1 MAVVLKNG
9 QYGRDQY
16 GLLHEGSCRINL
28 TLTCQSPLIV
38 KGNARCNI
46 QCKSFELYSCIM
58 VVNTV
63 RFILFWSCASVIL
76 KNFGEMLFVSGRKIV
91 WCLQVPMVWVT
102 KMCTFFFFYFF
113 LCYTSIPWVF
123 ILTFQKGLSSWLLSL
138 THHSAHLRI

>member
-9 QYGRDQY
+9 QYGQDQY

-63 RFILFWSCASVIL
+63 RSMLFW
-76 KNFGEMLFVSGRKIV
+76 NFGEMLFVSGGKIV
-91 WCLQVPMVWVT
+91 
-102 KMCTFFFFYFF
+102 
-113 LCYTSIPWVF
+113 
-123 ILTFQKGLSSWLLSL
+123 
-138 THHSAHLRI
+138 